1 MKISFSGFIVGLI
14 FIGIGCFLLAG
25 TWGSYLDY
33 KRLKDYNGHTSAY
46 ITKKHVQKTADGIAK
61 YYLDYSF
68 LPANGSK
75 IIVSGSVP
83 KRQWDSFQVKD
94 TLEIRYDL
102 SNPDRHIPMYEPS
115 SSPAWAFFMLV
126 MGAVFL
132 LFGGSRLFYSFRKR
146 KA

>member
-1 MKISFSGFIVGLI
+1 MKISFSGFIVGLT

-33 KRLKDYNGHTSAY
+33 KRLKDYSGHTSAY
-46 ITKKHVQKTADGIAK
+46 ITKKHSQKGADGKDK

-68 LPANGSK
+68 SPAAGGK
-75 IIVSGSVP
+75 IIVGGTVS
-83 KRQWDSFQVKD
+83 KQQWDAFQVND
-94 TLEIRYDL
+94 TLEIRYDS
-102 SNPDRHIPMYEPS
+102 SNPGRHIPLYEPS

-132 LFGGSRLFYSFRKR
+132 LFGGSRLFYSFSKR

>member
-14 FIGIGCFLLAG
+14 FIGLGCFLLAG

-33 KRLKDYNGHTSAY
+33 KRLKDYSGHTSAY
-46 ITKKHVQKTADGIAK
+46 VVKKHSQKVADGSAK

-68 LPANGSK
+68 LPAAGSK
-75 IIVSGSVP
+75 ISVSGSVE
-83 KRQWDSFQVKD
+83 KRQWDSFRVND
-94 TLEIRYDL
+94 TLEIRYDS
-102 SNPDRHIPMYEPS
+102 SNPGRHIPLYEPS
-115 SSPAWAFFMLV
+115 SSLAWAFFMLV

-132 LFGGSRLFYSFRKR
+132 LFGGSRLFYSFQKR